1 MSFNCCAF
9 VQLAPAVCATIYFEI
24 RVLIQEVSMI
34 EFDHVSMAYQLSEDL
49 ALKNVSFKVERG
61 EFVFIIGSSGSGKST
76 IIKLLTCEER
86 PLKGEII
93 VNGFSLNTIKK
104 KQIPYL
110 RRNIGMVF
118 QDFRLIPSKTVFE
131 NVSYAMEIVGA
142 GKRAILH
149 QVPMVLSIVGLR
161 NRQNA
166 YPYELSGGE
175 QQRVAIARAMVNKPM
190 MILADEPTG
199 NLDPANS
206 ESIMALLAEINKNG
220 TTVLVCSHDKELVN
234 RMKKRVIL
242 INDGMKIRDDANG
255 GFYEQQDGQYTLP
268 DGMAAT
274 PNLQSQPL
282 APVETP
288 DNKQSMVSNLNAE
301 QQTAAASA
309 PLRAF
314 VARAELSHDAA
325 STVTSESTADLQSP
339 VAATENSAA
348 RFNTVPSTSLAQAA
362 TPALQETDSVHKQPE
377 SAQEAPVPENK
388 PERLHIN
395 RIDTASSQTVGA
407 TGATETLKA
416 GIMSTPEITFKPTNN
431 GTDEKQQ
438 ESAGLRR
445 PEIAVPT
452 LKPFNRVEQTAQNV
466 PATWTQRT
474 EFEEETYRRQANE
487 AGKETSAEHHNW
499 LQSVKQTLY
508 KDEVKYEEQ
517 AEAAAKAENSPSNL
531 SAERIE
537 RWGKRRF

>member
-1 MSFNCCAF
+1 
-9 VQLAPAVCATIYFEI
+9 
-24 RVLIQEVSMI
+24 MI

-142 GKRAILH
+142 SRRAILH

-161 NRQNA
+161 NRQSA

-199 NLDPANS
+199 NLDPVNS
-206 ESIMALLAEINKNG
+206 ESIMALLAEINKSG
-220 TTVLVCSHDKELVN
+220 TTVLVCSHDKDLVN

-242 INDGMKIRDDANG
+242 IDDGMKIRDDNEG
-255 GFYEQQDGQYTLP
+255 TFYAEDTYSNAPQPSVTESTSVSATESMPVSATEAMPASATESTPVSATASTPVSATASRQLAAQELTVALDENLAMVKEATKFEREAGLGQAET
-268 DGMAAT
+268 ASRQNKAIF
-274 PNLQSQPL
+274 SQI
-282 APVETP
+282 
-288 DNKQSMVSNLNAE
+288 
-301 QQTAAASA
+301 QTAAKRVEADAMAAAASN
-309 PLRAF
+309 
-314 VARAELSHDAA
+314 VARA
-325 STVTSESTADLQSP
+325 
-339 VAATENSAA
+339 NSKA
-348 RFNTVPSTSLAQAA
+348 PQAQAA
-362 TPALQETDSVHKQPE
+362 MPQAQATMPIAQSAIPQAQATIPQAQAASPRFNVSRVNSARQAVSNETRFNKAATNEQALSWTQSIHRSLYHED
-377 SAQEAPVPENK
+377 AAPDDKLFAIP
-388 PERLHIN
+388 
-395 RIDTASSQTVGA
+395 G
-407 TGATETLKA
+407 
-416 GIMSTPEITFKPTNN
+416 
-431 GTDEKQQ
+431 DEQYSDADYLA
-438 ESAGLRR
+438 E
-445 PEIAVPT
+445 PT
-452 LKPFNRVEQTAQNV
+452 LQDTTDGSSKNKR
-466 PATWTQRT
+466 
-474 EFEEETYRRQANE
+474 
-487 AGKETSAEHHNW
+487 S
-499 LQSVKQTLY
+499 S
-508 KDEVKYEEQ
+508 
-517 AEAAAKAENSPSNL
+517 L
-531 SAERIE
+531 SSERIE

>member
-1 MSFNCCAF
+1 
-9 VQLAPAVCATIYFEI
+9 
-24 RVLIQEVSMI
+24 MI

-282 APVETP
+282 SPVETSA
-288 DNKQSMVSNLNAE
+288 NKQSMLSNLNAE

-314 VARAELSHDAA
+314 AARAAILSDDAA

-452 LKPFNRVEQTAQNV
+452 LNPFNRVEQTAQNV

>member
-1 MSFNCCAF
+1 
-9 VQLAPAVCATIYFEI
+9 
-24 RVLIQEVSMI
+24 MI

-309 PLRAF
+309 PLRSF

-388 PERLHIN
+388 PEHLHIN
-395 RIDTASSQTVGA
+395 RIDTASSQPVGA

>member
-1 MSFNCCAF
+1 
-9 VQLAPAVCATIYFEI
+9 
-24 RVLIQEVSMI
+24 MI

-268 DGMAAT
+268 DGLTAT
-274 PNLQSQPL
+274 PNLQAQ

-288 DNKQSMVSNLNAE
+288 TNKQSMASNLNAE

-309 PLRAF
+309 SASAPVRPFA
-314 VARAELSHDAA
+314 ARAAIASDDEA
-325 STVTSESTADLQSP
+325 STVTSESTVDLQSP
-339 VAATENSAA
+339 AAATENSAA
-348 RFNTVPSTSLAQAA
+348 RFNNVPSTSLSQA
-362 TPALQETDSVHKQPE
+362 TDSVHKQPA
-377 SAQEAPVPENK
+377 SAQEATVSENK

-395 RIDTASSQTVGA
+395 RIDTASSQPVGA
-407 TGATETLKA
+407 TAATETLKSANSAA
-416 GIMSTPEITFKPTNN
+416 GIMSEPEITFKPTNN

-445 PEIAVPT
+445 PEIAVPS

-487 AGKETSAEHHNW
+487 AGRETPAEHRNW

>member
-1 MSFNCCAF
+1 
-9 VQLAPAVCATIYFEI
+9 
-24 RVLIQEVSMI
+24 MI

-274 PNLQSQPL
+274 PNLQSQ
-282 APVETP
+282 APASVETP
-288 DNKQSMVSNLNAE
+288 DNKQSMTSNLNAE

-309 PLRAF
+309 SASAPVRPFA
-314 VARAELSHDAA
+314 ARAAILSDDAA
-325 STVTSESTADLQSP
+325 STVTSESTVDLQSP
-339 VAATENSAA
+339 AAATENSAA
-348 RFNTVPSTSLAQAA
+348 RFNNVPSTSLAQAA
-362 TPALQETDSVHKQPE
+362 TPALQVTDSVHKQPA
-377 SAQEAPVPENK
+377 SAPEATVSENK

-395 RIDTASSQTVGA
+395 RIDTASSQPAGA
-407 TGATETLKA
+407 TAATEALKSANSAA
-416 GIMSTPEITFKPTNN
+416 GIMSEPEITFKPTNN

-445 PEIAVPT
+445 PEIAVPS

-487 AGKETSAEHHNW
+487 AGKETPAEHRNW